1 MDWFI
6 YDNGL
11 RHETVKQYCTRLT
24 IAYNHDHKSIFFYLN
39 FILLPHEVGY
49 KKRIEYNDGTEEA
62 HLMWRRRTRLLVDC
76 DEVRYTKRIEYN
88 DGTEEAHLMWRRR
101 TRLLVDCDYFFT
113 EKN

>member
-11 RHETVKQYCTRLT
+11 RHERVKQYCTRLT

-39 FILLPHEVGY
+39 FILLPHEVRY

-62 HLMWRRRTRLLVDC
+62 HLMWRRSSSHV
-76 DEVRYTKRIEYN
+76 
-88 DGTEEAHLMWRRR
+88 
-101 TRLLVDCDYFFT
+101 
-113 EKN
+113 EKNLISCGEEEPDCW